1 MLRVLSIA
9 HRFRYREIVLEVD
22 LGRGD
27 ESGAHEDAEDGEADR
42 VVLLPCVRAAGM
54 LGEGGAVVQ
63 RDAHEEH
70 GQAPAQAAEHSLV
83 AVSARGERERE
94 RDAKRS
100 GRKQDGTFYLSA
112 SSPSNVITA
121 ESARVMAGAE
131 KNSPTITSS
140 NSRKK
145 VFWMSWTNGL
155 IDCSNNYSR
164 KKKEEKVD
172 LDSYR

>member
-1 MLRVLSIA
+1 MARPQPKLPNIRWWPYLR
-9 HRFRYREIVLEVD
+9 
-22 LGRGD
+22 
-27 ESGAHEDAEDGEADR
+27 
-42 VVLLPCVRAAGM
+42 
-54 LGEGGAVVQ
+54 GG
-63 RDAHEEH
+63 
-70 GQAPAQAAEHSLV
+70 
-83 AVSARGERERE
+83 RERE

>member
-27 ESGAHEDAEDGEADR
+27 ES
-42 VVLLPCVRAAGM
+42 
-54 LGEGGAVVQ
+54 GAVVQ

-83 AVSARGERERE
+83 AVSARGERE

-145 VFWMSWTNGL
+145 VFWMSWTKDDRL
-155 IDCSNNYSR
+155 F
-164 KKKEEKVD
+164 E
-172 LDSYR
+172 